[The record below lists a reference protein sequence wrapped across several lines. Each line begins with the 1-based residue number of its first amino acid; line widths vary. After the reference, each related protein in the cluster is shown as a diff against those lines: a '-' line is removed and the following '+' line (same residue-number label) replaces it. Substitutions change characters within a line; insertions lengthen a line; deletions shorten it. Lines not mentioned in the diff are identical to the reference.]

1 MQVPVV
7 LFRCIKSYF
16 YEGDS
21 SPAEDN
27 IYFPYVEEKTG
38 KIYINPIII
47 QNENFMDIDDNYTV
61 DNDSES
67 LITTVVGYDCIST
80 KFQLN

>member
-21 SPAEDN
+21 SPAED

-47 QNENFMDIDDNYTV
+47 QNVNFMDIDD
-61 DNDSES
+61 SQ
-67 LITTVVGYDCIST
+67 II
-80 KFQLN
+80 